1 MLLQTQQAGEAATTS
16 EATDSV
22 EELRLILAARQQAV
36 SYDEASE
43 IADALVEFYEVL
55 AEEVDDGSAV

>member
-1 MLLQTQQAGEAATTS
+1 MLLQAQQTGELTTKP
-16 EATDSV
+16 ETTGSV
-22 EELRLILAARQQAV
+22 EELQLILAARQHDI

-55 AEEVDDGSAV
+55 AEEVEHEADI